1 MAKSFHKSI
10 LVSALISVLLLSGCS
25 AVFKAGVSGTVRD
38 AESTANPKAGIANM
52 DVYAYTSES
61 ARDTDLSGWQA
72 GTTAIGSSSS
82 YVGRTTTG
90 ADGTFTI
97 NRLVWETFSPAF
109 GKTADYRDLFM
120 IFYQADFGL
129 HTNSKPITVISDS
142 TNVNAVN
149 EEFSKVNQIT
159 DLQLTI
165 NDVAGGAMTQAVSVK
180 VTVPQGAGVDAKV
193 YQTMVTST
201 GTLTV
206 AHPKSLAVDPQATIE
221 LSLNG
226 STWFQCDQNGGFT
239 ASATSVALSDSPT
252 LVTVYMKD
260 TEFEYPSLSGQSHF
274 HYDPAVND
282 DDNVSYTEDDNMLV
296 WFGYKDTNADIILFT
311 DPSATTTT
319 ESSGEGANG
328 SIIRHGMFS
337 GLGSGIIWTDD
348 TYTTKLASSEVVVVF
363 DVDKNGRLNANE
375 DVDNPG
381 DWYVPLVVYSNEAT
395 KNLNIRSDTNTTAVL
410 AGDLP

>member
-1 MAKSFHKSI
+1 
-10 LVSALISVLLLSGCS
+10 
-25 AVFKAGVSGTVRD
+25 
-38 AESTANPKAGIANM
+38 
-52 DVYAYTSES
+52 
-61 ARDTDLSGWQA
+61 
-72 GTTAIGSSSS
+72 
-82 YVGRTTTG
+82 
-90 ADGTFTI
+90 
-97 NRLVWETFSPAF
+97 
-109 GKTADYRDLFM
+109 
-120 IFYQADFGL
+120 
-129 HTNSKPITVISDS
+129 
-142 TNVNAVN
+142 
-149 EEFSKVNQIT
+149 
-159 DLQLTI
+159 
-165 NDVAGGAMTQAVSVK
+165 
-180 VTVPQGAGVDAKV
+180 
-193 YQTMVTST
+193 
-201 GTLTV
+201 
-206 AHPKSLAVDPQATIE
+206 
-221 LSLNG
+221 
-226 STWFQCDQNGGFT
+226 
-239 ASATSVALSDSPT
+239 
-252 LVTVYMKD
+252 MKD

-348 TYTTKLASSEVVVVF
+348 TYTTKLASSEVVV
-363 DVDKNGRLNANE
+363 E